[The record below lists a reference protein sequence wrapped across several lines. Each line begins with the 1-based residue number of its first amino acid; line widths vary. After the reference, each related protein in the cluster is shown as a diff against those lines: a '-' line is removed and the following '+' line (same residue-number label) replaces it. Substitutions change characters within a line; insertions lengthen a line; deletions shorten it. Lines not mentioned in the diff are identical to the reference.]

1 MAQFKNIGFTFD
13 GVSGEDLGYFIVNT
27 GSDNGAVMGTSRTI
41 QEEETNNFAK
51 SFQGVKY
58 NAHTFEIT
66 IAKVKKNGDASPITE
81 EDIFFLNNWLLKPN
95 DYRIFISHQNRDILY
110 YAIFTEAT
118 DYLNGRRQGY
128 IKLKMRL
135 SSGCSYSTVAHHKY
149 TMEHYKT
156 IEIYNKSNVEEY
168 IYPDVNF
175 ITRHAS
181 GTAKVTIENQTL
193 GEVMEFKSLPSGI
206 EVMCYNEGL
215 KQVVCLSDKT
225 INLRPNFNKQWLRL
239 AYGCNVIKVTGN
251 CTIDIFFQN
260 KIAIQN

>member
-1 MAQFKNIGFTFD
+1 MAQFRNIGFTFD
-13 GVSGEDLGYFIVNT
+13 GVNAEDLGYYIVSLDSTN
-27 GSDNGAVMGTSRTI
+27 SSVLGTSRAI
-41 QEEETNNFAK
+41 IEEETNNFAK

-58 NAHTFEIT
+58 NEFSFETTIT
-66 IAKVKKNGDASPITE
+66 KSNGSKFLPFTE
-81 EDIFFLNNWLLKPN
+81 EDIFFLNNWLMKPE

-110 YAIFTEAT
+110 YVLFTDMSDVRFEDET
-118 DYLNGRRQGY
+118 GY
-128 IKLKMRL
+128 ITLKMRL

-156 IEIYNKSNVEEY
+156 IEIYNKSNVEQY

-175 ITRHAS
+175 ITNHTS

-193 GEVMEFKSLPSGI
+193 GETMEFKSLPSAI

-225 INLRPNFNKQWLRL
+225 INLRPNFNKKWLRL
-239 AYGCNVIKVTGN
+239 AYGRNVIKVTGN

-260 KIAIQN
+260 KVAIQN

>member
-1 MAQFKNIGFTFD
+1 MAQFRNVGFTFD
-13 GVSGEDLGYFIVNT
+13 GINAEDLGYYIVSLDSKN
-27 GSDNGAVMGTSRTI
+27 SSVLGTNRTI
-41 QEEETNNFAK
+41 KEEDTNNFAK

-58 NAHTFEIT
+58 NDFTFEIT
-66 IAKVKKNGDASPITE
+66 ITKANKNKALPITE
-81 EDIFFLNNWLLKPN
+81 EDIFFLNNWLMKPE

-110 YAIFTEAT
+110 YALFTEMSDVRFAQRT
-118 DYLNGRRQGY
+118 GY
-128 IKLKMRL
+128 VTLKMRL
-135 SSGCSYSTVAHHKY
+135 SSGCSYSTVAHHQY

-156 IEIYNKSNVEEY
+156 IEIYNKSNVGEY

-175 ITRHAS
+175 ITNHAS
-181 GTAKVTIENQTL
+181 GTAKVKIENQTL
-193 GEVMEFKSLPSGI
+193 GEVMEFTSLPSGI

-215 KQVVCLSDKT
+215 KQVVCVSDET

-239 AYGCNVIKVTGN
+239 AYGRNVIKVTGN